1 MRKPKDSLFNSNVN
15 PIQMGGGGGGGQ
27 KVPMLIDVNPL

>member
-15 PIQMGGGGGGGQ
+15 PIQMGGGGGGQ